1 LRKELEEQEA
11 VVTQYK
17 VTHRFELPDQLDMN
31 LRSLDQLRR
40 TLEANNQRLAALHE
54 RRGVLQKQTVESD
67 ILGVD
72 LSLSGGSLLGGETV
86 VPENVQLQIKK
97 RELDALL
104 QRYSEKHPD
113 VVRLKKEIQVVE
125 AGQKNITPGK
135 SANLPPPPP
144 VNPLKQVLQKQ
155 IADIDAEIQALQSQI
170 ENMRGQIAIHQ
181 TRVDNTPT
189 RAIELSKVSRGY
201 DITLRKYQDL
211 LGKSLE
217 SELSENLEKKL
228 KGEQFQIR
236 DPANYPFKPVR
247 PDRTLIILVG
257 LFLGFGGGVAA
268 AFLLDNLDTSFKRS
282 EDIDTFVNVPLL
294 ATLPSLLTRGSVL
307 EQRRAQGLLVLAS
320 IGTLAIGMVCIRIF
334 SPMYF

>member
-1 LRKELEEQEA
+1 
-11 VVTQYK
+11 
-17 VTHRFELPDQLDMN
+17 
-31 LRSLDQLRR
+31 LDQLRR

-113 VVRLKKEIQVVE
+113 VVRLKKEIQVFV
-125 AGQKNITPGK
+125 GGKKNITPGK